1 MDSIRTVGRWSKLS
15 RDMSRD
21 RHCQP
26 CAARIQPSG
35 PRIRIR
41 NAGDWGADMYRD
53 RRSGSG
59 HMYMYESVPC
69 PKYTTSL
76 IRPAIQNHLHPPFS
90 LSSLTPI
97 SDAIHGEGERLRP
110 AARCR
115 SLPPERSL
123 ASTGRGARRPYPR
136 RRSSTRRL
144 VFPVP
149 VPMGTTEVVN
159 PSAA

>member
-1 MDSIRTVGRWSKLS
+1 VVQAVPGYEPRQALS
-15 RDMSRD
+15 AVRSANTAERAPDTYTQCGGLGCG
-21 RHCQP
+21 HVPGQ
-26 CAARIQPSG
+26 A
-35 PRIRIR
+35 IRIR
-41 NAGDWGADMYRD
+41 AYVHVGICP
-53 RRSGSG
+53 
-59 HMYMYESVPC
+59 VC

-97 SDAIHGEGERLRP
+97 SDAIHGGGERLRP